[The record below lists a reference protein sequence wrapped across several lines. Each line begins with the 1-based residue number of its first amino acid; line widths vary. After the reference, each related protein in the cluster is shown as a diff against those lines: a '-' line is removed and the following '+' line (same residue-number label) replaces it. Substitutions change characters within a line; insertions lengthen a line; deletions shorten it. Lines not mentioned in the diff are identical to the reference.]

1 MAWVGVSAQAASI
14 NGAAGSVGAAAGVG
28 GLKAEDPARY
38 GSLSI
43 PSDSFSYSIFQQAG
57 VAVRNSAATLF
68 DGLKPKR
75 VIAIGES
82 QSASRLVTYVNAL
95 QSQSPGIFNG
105 YLIYSRGAAGAPL
118 SQAPQQSIAAPTP
131 TFIRTDLKT
140 PVLMFETEADLLTLN
155 YLPARQPST
164 KLIREWEVAGTAH
177 DDTYGLGI
185 GWSDTGDGVAD
196 QKAFQSMLTPPADP
210 IKGIIDCSA
219 PINAGSHTYEL
230 RAALAALNSWVQG
243 GTAPLQ
249 SPRLQLA
256 NGKPLHFMT
265 GTSGNA
271 LGGIQ
276 TPQVAAPV
284 AKLSGIGQ
292 PATGNSFCTL
302 FGTTVPY
309 SAAKLA
315 QLYPTHASFVKKW
328 DAATATDVK
337 MGYLLP
343 ADAKV
348 LNSVA
353 AQSSVGG

>member
-1 MAWVGVSAQAASI
+1 
-14 NGAAGSVGAAAGVG
+14 
-28 GLKAEDPARY
+28 
-38 GSLSI
+38 
-43 PSDSFSYSIFQQAG
+43 
-57 VAVRNSAATLF
+57 
-68 DGLKPKR
+68 
-75 VIAIGES
+75 
-82 QSASRLVTYVNAL
+82 
-95 QSQSPGIFNG
+95 
-105 YLIYSRGAAGAPL
+105 
-118 SQAPQQSIAAPTP
+118 
-131 TFIRTDLKT
+131 
-140 PVLMFETEADLLTLN
+140 
-155 YLPARQPST
+155 
-164 KLIREWEVAGTAH
+164 
-177 DDTYGLGI
+177 
-185 GWSDTGDGVAD
+185 
-196 QKAFQSMLTPPADP
+196 MLTPPADP